1 MNDFNYDYNLLKST
15 RLNKKISLLS
25 IAHDLCLSERQIQ
38 SIENDSLA
46 SFPSVSIKFV
56 AVKKYIRAL
65 NLEYI
70 EVIKDYEKV
79 SECFTPQK
87 EFIFNPINL
96 PVRNDNEENQS
107 FLDEIKQEFKL
118 LPKEKK
124 IQYIRNSF
132 IWCLFIFILYECFFN
147 EDINLTIR
155 GYYLQIINFINDI
168 PDILRKIPKLLMK
181 YGN

>member
-1 MNDFNYDYNLLKST
+1 MNDFKYDSNLLKLT
-15 RLNKKISLLS
+15 RLNRKISLLR
-25 IAHDLCLSERQIQ
+25 IANDLCLSERQIQ

-65 NLEYI
+65 DLEYTKVI
-70 EVIKDYEKV
+70 EDYEKV
-79 SECFTPQK
+79 SECFSPQK

-96 PVRNDNEENQS
+96 PISNDYDENQS
-107 FLDEIKQEFKL
+107 LLDEIKEEFKL

-124 IQYIRNSF
+124 IQYIRNTF
-132 IWCLFIFILYECFFN
+132 IWCLFIFVLYECFFN
-147 EDINLTIR
+147 EDINSAIR
-155 GYYLQIINFINDI
+155 DYFLQITNFINDI
-168 PDILRKIPKLLMK
+168 PDILKKIPKLLMK

>member
-1 MNDFNYDYNLLKST
+1 MNDFKYDANLLKST
-15 RLNKKISLLS
+15 RLNRKISLLS

-38 SIENDSLA
+38 SIENDTLA
-46 SFPSVSIKFV
+46 SFPSASIKFV

-65 NLEYI
+65 DLEYI
-70 EVIKDYEKV
+70 KVIEDYEKV
-79 SECFTPQK
+79 SECFSPQK
-87 EFIFNPINL
+87 EFIFNPIS
-96 PVRNDNEENQS
+96 NDYDENKS
-107 FLDEIKQEFKL
+107 LLDEIKEEFKL
-118 LPKEKK
+118 LTKEKK
-124 IQYIRNSF
+124 IQYIRNIF